1 MSIALPSL
9 PYASNAL
16 EPHIS
21 SRTFEFHHGKHHRA
35 YVDKVNEL
43 VAGTALDKADL
54 PDIVKSAA
62 KDGNTALFNAA
73 AQAWNHDFQWKCL
86 TPNGGA
92 PKGAIASRITAEFG
106 SYEKFADQFSKAA
119 NGHFGSGWAWLVADG
134 GALRI
139 VTTPN
144 ADTPLIRGQVPLF
157 MIDLWEHAYYLDYQN
172 RRPDYVAG
180 ILAHIANWDV
190 ADRAIQNT

>member
-1 MSIALPSL
+1 MSIALPPL
-9 PYASNAL
+9 PYPSNAL
-16 EPHIS
+16 EPYIS

-54 PDIVKSAA
+54 SEIVNAAA
-62 KDGNTALFNAA
+62 KSGNTALFNAA

-86 TPNGGA
+86 TPGGA
-92 PKGAIASRITAEFG
+92 PKPAIAGRIASEFG
-106 SYEKFADQFSKAA
+106 SYEKFADQFQKAA
-119 NGHFGSGWAWLVADG
+119 NGHFGSGWVWLVADQ

-144 ADTPLIRGQVPLF
+144 ADTPLIRGQRPLF
-157 MIDLWEHAYYLDYQN
+157 TVDLWEHAYYLDYQN

-180 ILAHIANWDV
+180 ILAHIANWDL
-190 ADRAIQNT
+190 ANSALLNA